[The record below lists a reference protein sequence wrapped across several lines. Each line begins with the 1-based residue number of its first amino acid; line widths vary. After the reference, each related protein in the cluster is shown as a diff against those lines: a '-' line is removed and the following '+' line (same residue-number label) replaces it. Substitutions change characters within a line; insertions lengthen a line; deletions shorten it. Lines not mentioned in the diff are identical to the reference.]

1 MSDAPDAF
9 MGEKL
14 SQIVGLEIEIIE
26 NRAKSKLSQNKS
38 DADRLGAADG
48 LGANPIADRIR
59 DV

>member
-9 MGEKL
+9 IDEKL
-14 SQIVGLEIEIIE
+14 SQILGLEIEIIE
-26 NRAKSKLSQNKS
+26 TRAKSKLSQNKP

-48 LGANPIADRIR
+48 RGANPIADRIR